1 MQIGDLVQWR
11 RDLFRESAPVG
22 VALTNIDKSTGIRT
36 VWWSILWS
44 NGKTEQVNE
53 RNLKVINASR

>member
-1 MQIGDLVQWR
+1 MKVGDMVKWR

-22 VALTNIDKSTGIRT
+22 IAVDNLDRTTGIRT
-36 VWWSILWS
+36 VWWTILWS
-44 NGKTEQVNE
+44 NGKTEIVSS